1 MADLLIATKA
11 FCNTLKAG
19 SFTGDTTM
27 CPTRSQIEAAGLYIK
42 KGYTYATDQLVPQ
55 DHIERL
61 DWEYTFSVT
70 PTTATISAAG
80 GSQKFTVTSYKRQYS
95 YSNAGNR
102 IYVEGSQTNVGYTS
116 SNSGSGTWTAANDT
130 ISYGANTG
138 STQPSGTITW
148 TQSES
153 FGSDPKKTATA
164 THKQNAD
171 SIKPNGDSY
180 SNPRITAF
188 SYPTVIPASGG
199 NSTPSYSYE
208 QTVYWV
214 SGKTTTLTSGGTP
227 TFNRTSGTATVNS
240 SSGLANTGSKGTT
253 QSGQTTV
260 AVVSLTI
267 TMNGKSSSAS
277 SANVSQAKNRI
288 ERQDSWGAWYIEY
301 LTLGKTDFPKEGG
314 STTISARAKRNG
326 KNVWSS
332 GERTDT
338 SETANPS
345 LSTNVSWATISGT
358 TLNVSLNT
366 SYARDGKVTAT
377 YSGASKSVDF
387 HQAVGRLVNDTR
399 TVYSISVTPT
409 TMTWEYNQT
418 SGKSFSVTCRGQY
431 QEYCSYDGGD
441 TYNWENVGN
450 ATTASYTES
459 LNNTSEFT
467 LSGSSISVKSNNTTL
482 YDKTGTITFTC
493 SSDTSKTASISL
505 KQRADVQEDTRYRVV
520 VSPTSLDFSASAG
533 SQRVNIT
540 PQYQTVRWATGTSK
554 PSWPS
559 SWSNSNSSS
568 WSASISSGSSYFSQ
582 NPSYSSGYTTVSV
595 TANSSETS
603 GRSGTL
609 TVWHDE
615 DKSGTSTNVS
625 LYQEKKDK
633 ITTEYEYLY
642 SFSATPTS
650 LNYPKE
656 GGTNSVNVTSTVQS
670 RSRTVVNDIPG
681 SWSNWG
687 TTTNVS
693 YTGSVSGTGFSLSG
707 NNGATAGSNS
717 SSSIRTGTLTLNQ
730 TRSSTPINSSS
741 SSSSISIRLEQAAN
755 IQTISDGY
763 QYEHSL
769 SVSKTSFDSNGGSA
783 TISVTSRRREIY
795 HMSNATT
802 TYLTKNWENWSSTQ
816 TVSGTGFSKSGN
828 TLNVS
833 ANSNTSS
840 RSGNVDSSQ
849 DQPYKCSL
857 SSYSSDPSNI
867 NVPLNQEGKKEDVYV
882 FLVSPP
888 SITFNTSGG
897 ERTLSI
903 TSTKND
909 SVIGY
914 SYSWKAMLSQF
925 TFSNGTIFASA
936 AGTLGRSD
944 TLTLTQDESGKIATI
959 NVSQSGSGGG
969 GEILDD
975 CIITVKY
982 ISTGASANAIRV
994 NADKTPTSNL
1004 TINITA
1010 SYTKPDNSKTYS
1022 GMLTS
1027 SISKGSNQGSSV
1039 FFSDLID
1046 DIYSWNGAGTC
1057 RVNFATVS
1065 PTKDNTYNYS
1075 TKVTGI

>member
-171 SIKPNGDSY
+171 SIKPSGDGY

-188 SYPTVIPASGG
+188 SYPTVIPAAGG

-277 SANVSQAKNRI
+277 SANVSQAENRI
-288 ERQDSWGAWYIEY
+288 ENTSWNSWNVSVSAD
-301 LTLGKTDFPKEGG
+301 KTNFPREGG
-314 STTISARAKRNG
+314 TTTVRASASRSG
-326 KNVWSS
+326 THTWSS
-332 GERTDT
+332 GST
-338 SETANPS
+338 SSASDSGTPS
-345 LSTNVSWATISGT
+345 LSLSNTSGFSLSSSSGT
-358 TLNVSLNT
+358 SVTLTVSVNNGAERST
-366 SYARDGKVTAT
+366 RVTAS
-377 YSGASKSVDF
+377 YGGASDWVEIN
-387 HQAVGRLVNDTR
+387 QEVGVLSQSDTQ
-399 TVYSISVTPT
+399 TVYSISTTPT
-409 TMTWEYNQT
+409 SLNWDYDST
-418 SGKSFSVTCRGQY
+418 SGKSFSVTSRAQDQIRY
-431 QEYCSYDGGD
+431 RYSYDGGSTWGD
-441 TYNWENVGN
+441 WGNWQ
-450 ATTASYTES
+450 
-459 LNNTSEFT
+459 NN
-467 LSGSSISVKSNNTTL
+467 GSSYSAFYNLS
-482 YDKTGTITFTC
+482 IT
-493 SSDTSKTASISL
+493 
-505 KQRADVQEDTRYRVV
+505 
-520 VSPTSLDFSASAG
+520 
-533 SQRVNIT
+533 
-540 PQYQTVRWATGTSK
+540 
-554 PSWPS
+554 
-559 SWSNSNSSS
+559 
-568 WSASISSGSSYFSQ
+568 SGSSYFSISGNTVTPKGSNTTFSANTGTVTVSNAGDTAYVSLSQ
-582 NPSYSSGYTTVSV
+582 DGAPADYDYRISISPISHNFSSSAGSHDFTVTVEQRSKPVTSSSWGSWSTIGNNYSSSISGAGFSRSQSGGTVTVNV
-595 TANSSETS
+595 TSNTSTTS

-609 TVWHDE
+609 TVTCDYTSDLTGTKPSASASLTQ
-615 DKSGTSTNVS
+615 DKYV
-625 LYQEKKDK
+625 
-633 ITTEYEYLY
+633 TTEYFGYQYKFSVSPTSL
-642 SFSATPTS
+642 SFSADGETKTYS
-650 LNYPKE
+650 
-656 GGTNSVNVTSTVQS
+656 VTSERRQITK
-670 RSRTVVNDIPG
+670 RTDSSSYDAE
-681 SWSNWG
+681 SW
-687 TTTNVS
+687 TTWSS
-693 YTGSVSGTGFSLSG
+693 YTESVSGTGFSGSSG
-707 NNGATAGSNS
+707 RVTAGANS
-717 SSSIRTGTLTLNQ
+717 S
-730 TRSSTPINSSS
+730 
-741 SSSSISIRLEQAAN
+741 
-755 IQTISDGY
+755 
-763 QYEHSL
+763 
-769 SVSKTSFDSNGGSA
+769 
-783 TISVTSRRREIY
+783 
-795 HMSNATT
+795 
-802 TYLTKNWENWSSTQ
+802 
-816 TVSGTGFSKSGN
+816 
-828 TLNVS
+828 
-833 ANSNTSS
+833 TSS
-840 RSGNVDSSQ
+840 RSGDLDLTQTQSDKCTVSGYESDS
-849 DQPYKCSL
+849 
-857 SSYSSDPSNI
+857 SNI
-867 NVPLNQEGKKEDVYV
+867 NVPLNQERKKEDVYV

-888 SITFNTSGG
+888 SITFNANGG

-925 TFSNGTIFASA
+925 TFSNGTISASS
-936 AGTLGRSD
+936 AGTLGRND
-944 TLTLTQDESGKIATI
+944 TLTLTQNESGKTATI

-975 CIITVKY
+975 CTITVKY
-982 ISTGASANAIRV
+982 ISTGASANAIHV
-994 NADKTPTSNL
+994 NADKTPTSDL

-1022 GMLTS
+1022 GKLIS
-1027 SISKGSNQGSSV
+1027 YISKGSTSGSNIY
-1039 FFSDLID
+1039 FSDLID
-1046 DIYSWNGAGTC
+1046 DVYNWDGNGTC
-1057 RVNFATVS
+1057 RVNFVTVS
-1065 PTKDNTYNYS
+1065 PTKDNTYNYN
-1075 TKVTGI
+1075 TKVTEI